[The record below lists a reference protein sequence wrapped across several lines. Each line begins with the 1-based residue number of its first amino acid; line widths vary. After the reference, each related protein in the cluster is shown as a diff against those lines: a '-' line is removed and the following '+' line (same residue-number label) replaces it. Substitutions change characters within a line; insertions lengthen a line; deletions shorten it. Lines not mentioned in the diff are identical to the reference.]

1 MFNEEFKDKTV
12 VVTGAGSGI
21 GRDLVKKLVSLGAN
35 VIAVSQTEPKLLSL
49 AEELGEPKNLRIV
62 VVDLSDWLETN
73 EKLTPLCDQVDFLV
87 NNAGYAHN
95 ARVYDQP
102 EDELD
107 KILAINLKAPIN
119 LIRLV
124 SPGMIGRKFGSIVNV
139 SSVAAIAALDKHLAY
154 ASSKAAIDMVTK
166 VSALELGPHN
176 VRVNSVNPTVV
187 WTEMAKS
194 HWDKPELKLAM
205 LNRIPMG
212 RFVEINEVIEPILFL
227 LSSKASMINGIT
239 MAIDGGFVA
248 T

>member
-1 MFNEEFKDKTV
+1 MIEEFENKTV
-12 VVTGAGSGI
+12 LVSGAGSGI
-21 GRDLVKKLVSLGAN
+21 GRDLVKKLVALKAN
-35 VIAVSQTEPKLLSL
+35 VIAISQTSSKLLSL
-49 AEELGEPKNLRIV
+49 SEELNKPENLTIIA
-62 VVDLSDWLETN
+62 VDLSNWTETS
-73 EKLTPLCDQVDFLV
+73 EKLATLCDQVDFLV

-95 ARVYDQP
+95 AKVYDQP

-124 SPGMIGRKFGSIVNV
+124 SPGMMGRKSGSIVNI
-139 SSVAAIAALDKHLAY
+139 SSVAGIAALDKHLAY

-166 VSALELGPHN
+166 VSALELGPYN

-194 HWDKPELKLAM
+194 HWDKPELKASM
-205 LNRIPMG
+205 TSRIPMG
-212 RFVEINEVIEPILFL
+212 RFVEINEVIEPVLFL
-227 LSSKASMINGIT
+227 LSSKASMINGIL
-239 MAIDGGFVA
+239 MPIDGGFVA